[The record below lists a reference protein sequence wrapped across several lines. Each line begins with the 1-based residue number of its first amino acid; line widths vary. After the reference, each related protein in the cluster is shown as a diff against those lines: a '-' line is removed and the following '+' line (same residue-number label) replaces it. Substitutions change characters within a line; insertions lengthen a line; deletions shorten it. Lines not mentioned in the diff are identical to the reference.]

1 MRLPRL
7 RRLPLLVI
15 TVLALFCM
23 APTAGDIGGCGSEV
37 QALDPTVFAGAR
49 KELDCRRCAE
59 CSVSTARC
67 KSACDPNK
75 PPDTAIPKTCEPLFH
90 DGEVCL
96 RRLDAVSCDVYKT
109 YVSDVAPSTTKLG
122 AGSGCASLQNSHS
135 LGVDGATSDTYVL

>member
-109 YVSDVAPSTTKLG
+109 YVSDVAPSTPSECEFCKEAQPEPAPSFVVD
-122 AGSGCASLQNSHS
+122 AGTP
-135 LGVDGATSDTYVL
+135 DGGR